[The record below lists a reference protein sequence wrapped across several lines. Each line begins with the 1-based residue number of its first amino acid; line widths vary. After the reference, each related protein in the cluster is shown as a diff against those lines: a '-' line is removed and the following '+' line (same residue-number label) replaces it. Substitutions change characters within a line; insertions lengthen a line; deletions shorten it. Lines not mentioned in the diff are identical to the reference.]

1 MIFNKEGILGKTF
14 SEKILGLKA
23 GKEVHAGEVVTV
35 SPDYIL
41 SHDNSAAIFKEFKK
55 LGIRNVKCPQKLVI
69 ILDHV
74 VPASSEQY
82 ALNHKTI
89 REFVAEQKIQNFFDI
104 SFGICHQVFSENGF
118 ALPGKL
124 ILGADSHTTSYG
136 AFGAFAAGIGRSEV
150 ASLWATDEIWLRVP
164 ETVKIEI
171 EGKLPSGVFAKDV
184 ILKIIGEEGADRA
197 NYRAVEFTGN
207 AVKEFSLASR
217 LVLANM
223 AAEIGAKNGYFEP
236 DEKIL
241 QWLKERAR
249 EKFEVITSDPDATF
263 EAVLKYDISS
273 LEPQVACP
281 HTVDNVKPVSEVEG
295 EEFHQAVIG
304 TCTNGRFE
312 DLEVAARVLKGKR
325 IHPKVRVLVIPAS
338 RQEYLLAL
346 KKGIL
351 EILVGAGCMILNPGC
366 GPCLGAHQGILAPG
380 EVALSTA
387 NRNFRGRM
395 GSREARIFLASP
407 ATVAASSI
415 EGKITDPRKFL

>member
-1 MIFNKEGILGKTF
+1 MGKTF

-23 GKEVHAGEVVTV
+23 QKDVQAGEVVTV

-41 SHDNSAAIFKEFKK
+41 SHDNSAAIIKEFRK
-55 LGIRNVKCPQKLVI
+55 LGVKDVISPQKLVI

-74 VPASSEQY
+74 VPAASEKH

-89 REFVAEQKIQNFFDI
+89 REFVSAQKIQNFFDI
-104 SFGICHQVFSENGF
+104 PSGICHQVFSENGF

-150 ASLWATDEIWLRVP
+150 ATLWATDEVWLRVP
-164 ETVKIEI
+164 ETIKIEI
-171 EGKLPSGVFAKDV
+171 KGKLPSGVYAKDV

-197 NYRAVEFTGN
+197 NYKAVEFTGE
-207 AVKEFSLASR
+207 AVKKFSLASR

-223 AAEIGAKNGYFEP
+223 AAEMGAKNGYFEP
-236 DEKIL
+236 DEETL
-241 QWLKERAR
+241 LWLKRRAKD
-249 EKFEVITSDPDATF
+249 KFKVISSDPDARY
-263 EAVLKYDISS
+263 EAVLDYNISS
-273 LEPQVACP
+273 LEPQIACP
-281 HTVDNVKPVSEVEG
+281 HTVDNVKPVSKAAG
-295 EEFHQAVIG
+295 KEFHQAVIG

-312 DLEVAARVLKGKR
+312 DLEVAARILKGKKV
-325 IHPKVRVLVIPAS
+325 HPKVRVLIIPAS

-351 EILVGAGCMILNPGC
+351 EILAEACCVILNPGC

-395 GSREARIFLASP
+395 GSRDAQIYLASP
-407 ATVAASSI
+407 ATVAASSL

>member
-1 MIFNKEGILGKTF
+1 LGKTF

-23 GKEVHAGEVVTV
+23 QKEVQAGEVVTV

-41 SHDNSAAIFKEFKK
+41 SHDNSAAIIKEFRK
-55 LGIRNVKCPQKLVI
+55 LGVKDVMSTQKLVI

-74 VPASSEQY
+74 VPAALEKY
-82 ALNHKTI
+82 ALNHKII
-89 REFVAEQKIQNFFDI
+89 REFVSAQKIQNFFDI
-104 SFGICHQVFSENGF
+104 PSGICHQVFSENGF

-150 ASLWATDEIWLRVP
+150 ATLWATDEIWLRVP
-164 ETVKIEI
+164 ETIKIEI
-171 EGKLPSGVFAKDV
+171 EGELPAGVYAKDV

-197 NYRAVEFTGN
+197 NYKAVEFTGE
-207 AVKEFSLASR
+207 AVKKFSLASR

-223 AAEIGAKNGYFEP
+223 AAEMGAKNGYFEP
-236 DEKIL
+236 DEETL
-241 QWLKERAR
+241 RWLKGRAKD
-249 EKFEVITSDPDATF
+249 KFKVISSDPDARY
-263 EAVLKYDISS
+263 EAVLNYNISS

-281 HTVDNVKPVSEVEG
+281 HTVDNVKPITEAEG
-295 EEFHQAVIG
+295 KEFHQAVIG
-304 TCTNGRFE
+304 TCTNGRLE
-312 DLEVAARVLKGKR
+312 DLEIAARVLKGKKV
-325 IHPKVRVLVIPAS
+325 HPNVRALIIPAS
-338 RQEYLLAL
+338 RQEYLHAL

-351 EILVGAGCMILNPGC
+351 EILAEAGCVILNPGC
-366 GPCLGAHQGILAPG
+366 GPCLGAHQGVLAPG

-387 NRNFRGRM
+387 NRNFKGRM
-395 GSREARIFLASP
+395 GSREAQIYLASP

>member
-1 MIFNKEGILGKTF
+1 MGKTF

-23 GKEVHAGEVVTV
+23 QKEVQAGEVVTV

-41 SHDNSAAIFKEFKK
+41 SHDNSAAIIKEFRK
-55 LGIRNVKCPQKLVI
+55 LGVKDVRSPQKLVI

-74 VPASSEQY
+74 VPASSERY
-82 ALNHKTI
+82 ALNHKNI
-89 REFVAEQKIQNFFDI
+89 REFVSEQKIQNFFDI
-104 SFGICHQVFSENGF
+104 QNGICHQVFSENGF

-164 ETVKIEI
+164 ETIKIEI
-171 EGKLPSGVFAKDV
+171 EGKLPSAVYAKDV

-197 NYRAVEFTGN
+197 NYRAVEFTGE
-207 AVKEFSLASR
+207 AVKNFRLASR
-217 LVLANM
+217 LVLTNM
-223 AAEIGAKNGYFEP
+223 AAEMGAKNGYFEP
-236 DEKIL
+236 DEETL
-241 QWLKERAR
+241 LWLKERAKD
-249 EKFEVITSDPDATF
+249 EFDVITSDSDARY
-263 EAVLKYDISS
+263 EAVLSYNISS
-273 LEPQVACP
+273 LEPQVATP
-281 HTVDNVKPVSEVEG
+281 HTVDNVKPVSDVEG
-295 EEFHQAVIG
+295 KEFHQAVIG
-304 TCTNGRFE
+304 TCTNGRLE
-312 DLEVAARVLKGKR
+312 DLEIAARIFKGKKV
-325 IHPKVRVLVIPAS
+325 HPKVRVLVIPAS

-351 EILVGAGCMILNPGC
+351 EALAGAGCVILNPGC

-387 NRNFRGRM
+387 NRNFQGRM
-395 GSREARIFLASP
+395 GSREAQIFLASP
-407 ATVAASSI
+407 ATVAASAL